1 MTDRMALARRFEEQR
16 PRLRAIAAQLLG
28 STADADDAVQET
40 WLRLERVDDADIR
53 NLDAWL
59 TTVVSRVS
67 LDLLRAPR
75 RTRESSWQVTPW
87 VDEPVAAGPDPADV
101 VAGADG
107 VSVALLVVL
116 ERLSPAERIA
126 FVLHDVFGQPF
137 EEIAVVLQRSPEA
150 ARQLASRGRRRVR
163 GGSSSASPVSAPA
176 GAPAGV
182 PARAPARA
190 DRATSRRMVD
200 AWLLAAEG
208 GDFRALVGLLDENA
222 VLHADFGTST
232 QVIEGAESIA
242 SQAVLSARLAAHSTP
257 VLIGGVPGVA
267 AVLNGRAVSIMAF
280 DIADDRIVELRV
292 LADPR
297 RLAATGVQDVLQRP

>member
-1 MTDRMALARRFEEQR
+1 MTDRTDLARRFEEQR

-40 WLRLERVDDADIR
+40 WLRLERVDDGEIR
-53 NLDAWL
+53 NLEAWL

-75 RTRESSWQVTPW
+75 RTRERSWQVTSW
-87 VDEPVAAGPDPADV
+87 AQEPVAVTPDPADV
-101 VAGADG
+101 AAGADG

-137 EEIAVVLQRSPEA
+137 DQVAEVLERSPDA

-163 GGSSSASPVSAPA
+163 GQVDETDATSATPSPV
-176 GAPAGV
+176 
-182 PARAPARA
+182 
-190 DRATSRRMVD
+190 DRATGRRIVD
-200 AWLLAAEG
+200 AWLLAAEA
-208 GDFRALVGLLDENA
+208 GDFTALLALLDDDA

-232 QVIEGAESIA
+232 QRIEGAASIA

-257 VLIGGVPGVA
+257 VLIDGLPGVA
-267 AVLNGRAVSIMAF
+267 AVLNDRVVSIMAF
-280 DIADDRIVELRV
+280 DLAGNRIVGLHV

-297 RLAATGVQDVLQRP
+297 RLESLAVHRALG